1 MSDETF
7 ISSSLKHIE
16 ELRIRL
22 IRILI
27 PFGILFVFF
36 IALRIRLYHLFGVT
50 FPFFTVDPYR
60 NIGAQFLVLLERHV
74 LPSTTQLIV
83 VKPTDAVV
91 ADLYVCLF
99 LSLIFTMPVLVYEI
113 SAFVGPALKSSE
125 KALARITLIPAT
137 VLFITGSFIGIWL
150 VAPTLFNIF
159 YQFDLGLGTAPT
171 TSVMNFVSFLLIYV
185 AAFGLS
191 FEIPVFMVG
200 LTKLGLVKYETWR
213 KNWRYAIIGS
223 LVFGMIFSPG
233 VTGFTMVVIALPMI
247 LLYFGGMYVA
257 RRIERKN
264 YIDQSQSASEDL

>member
-7 ISSSLKHIE
+7 ISNSLKHIE
-16 ELRIRL
+16 ELRVRL

-27 PFGILFVFF
+27 PFGVFF
-36 IALRIRLYHLFGVT
+36 VVFVALRISSYHLFGVT
-50 FPFFTVDPYR
+50 FPFFTVNPYH
-60 NIGAQFLVLLERHV
+60 NIGSQFLVLLEHHV
-74 LPSTTQLIV
+74 LPRTTELIV

-91 ADLYVCLF
+91 ADFYVCLF

-137 VLFITGSFIGIWL
+137 LLFIAGSVIGIWFI
-150 VAPTLFNIF
+150 APILFNIF

-185 AAFGLS
+185 AAFGIS

-200 LTKLGLVKYETWR
+200 LTKIGLVRYETWR
-213 KNWRYAIIGS
+213 KNWRYAVIGS

-233 VTGFTMVVIALPMI
+233 VTGFTMVVIAFPMI
-247 LLYFGGMYVA
+247 LLYFGGMYFA

-264 YIDQSQSASEDL
+264 YIDQSEGVSEGL